1 MALLTAPAAD
11 VPTVAGPRP
20 GRVAARARS
29 TPGRL
34 TLLAVGL
41 SVLGVLAGVIAG
53 VGLVQRGGSVN
64 AGGSRS
70 GPPTVQAPPRYR
82 CLSDADATAAR
93 AFLSHGG

>member
-53 VGLVQRGGSVN
+53 VGLVQRGGSLN
-64 AGGSRS
+64 AAGMPS
-70 GPPTVQAPPRYR
+70 GPLTVQAQHLHRS
-82 CLSDADATAAR
+82 LSYPDATPANPL
-93 AFLSHGG
+93 LSNAV